1 MHKMT
6 QISLRL
12 EDTVK
17 TEAEELFSR
26 LGMSLSTAINIF
38 LRRAIARRGLPF
50 AVEEEDPFYHPANQ
64 AFLKRALEDWKRG
77 ENFHHH
83 DLLPDE

>member
-1 MHKMT
+1 MT

-12 EDTVK
+12 DDTVK

-38 LRRAIARRGLPF
+38 LRRAIARLQS
-50 AVEEEDPFYHPANQ
+50 VTY
-64 AFLKRALEDWKRG
+64 
-77 ENFHHH
+77 
-83 DLLPDE
+83 